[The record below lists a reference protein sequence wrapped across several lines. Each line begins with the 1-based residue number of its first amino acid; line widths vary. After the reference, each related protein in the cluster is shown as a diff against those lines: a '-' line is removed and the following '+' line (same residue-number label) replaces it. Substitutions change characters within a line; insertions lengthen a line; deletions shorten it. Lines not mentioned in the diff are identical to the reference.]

1 MHVNSLCAMIIDFAY
16 IKNCARCKIKYSG
29 RSAVHIP
36 GWSGQFWANYS
47 PVFPIEMIMM
57 IIIITSFMIMSYVV
71 GGDGGGRGGINV
83 FLSGSNFCRHTAY
96 PDLLL

>member
-1 MHVNSLCAMIIDFAY
+1 
-16 IKNCARCKIKYSG
+16 
-29 RSAVHIP
+29 
-36 GWSGQFWANYS
+36 
-47 PVFPIEMIMM
+47 MM